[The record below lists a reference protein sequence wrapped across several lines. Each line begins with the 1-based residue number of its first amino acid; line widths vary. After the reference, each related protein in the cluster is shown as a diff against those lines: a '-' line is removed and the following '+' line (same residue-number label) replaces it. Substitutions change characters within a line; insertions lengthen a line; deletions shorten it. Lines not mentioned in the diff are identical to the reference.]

1 MAVSEKGFNLKL
13 LFVINNLTK
22 GGAETLLVNFL
33 QKLKESSS
41 LNIEILLLEN
51 IGHESNLQI
60 IKDLEIPCHFLRDK
74 GLYNPYKIIKA
85 LYTFIRTHNYD
96 LIHVHLFPAMYWIAI
111 LKWTNIFT
119 GRLIFTEHSISNRRI
134 GKWYYKGIERIIYNC
149 YDKVICISE
158 AIKNKLDSWVVKHDS
173 LVVISNGI
181 DISPI
186 QFRTN
191 IFDIIELQPGDKVVL
206 MVARFEPPKDHYT
219 LVDAITLLEKPEIK
233 VLLAGEGRLLDS
245 VRKYIQEKG
254 VIRQFNFIGVRND
267 IRSLMSAVDLNI
279 LSTEYEGVSGVAIEA
294 MLSLKP
300 FLGSNVPG
308 VREVV
313 GDQEGLFTY
322 KDSVELAHKI
332 RILLYNKEEIA
343 RNILLN
349 TQKAVL
355 YDINTMVKKHIDLYK
370 TTDLLAK

>member
-1 MAVSEKGFNLKL
+1 
-13 LFVINNLTK
+13 
-22 GGAETLLVNFL
+22 
-33 QKLKESSS
+33 
-41 LNIEILLLEN
+41 
-51 IGHESNLQI
+51 
-60 IKDLEIPCHFLRDK
+60 
-74 GLYNPYKIIKA
+74 
-85 LYTFIRTHNYD
+85 
-96 LIHVHLFPAMYWIAI
+96 
-111 LKWTNIFT
+111 
-119 GRLIFTEHSISNRRI
+119 
-134 GKWYYKGIERIIYNC
+134 
-149 YDKVICISE
+149 
-158 AIKNKLDSWVVKHDS
+158 LDSWVVKHDS